1 MHGIRYVGPD
11 GIEEA
16 ALFGLT
22 FLWILFALI
31 FFFGRGRAA
40 PKTQTTARSN
50 VSRIGIV
57 LQLLA
62 YAIVYGIERPYFT
75 PIVPMPK
82 AVETAVLIA
91 ASAIGVAS
99 IVFCFLA
106 ARTLGK
112 QWSMIARLVS
122 GHELIQQGPFSVV
135 RNPIYL
141 AMFGLLIQAGIVV
154 SIWQAIVPAVVI
166 FLVGTW
172 IRIRE
177 EEKILRVQFGSKFDE
192 YASRVPAFIP
202 GLL

>member
-1 MHGIRYVGPD
+1 MHGVRYVGPD
-11 GIEEA
+11 AIEEA

-22 FLWILFALI
+22 FLWILFGSI

-40 PKTQTTARSN
+40 PKTETTARSN

-75 PIVPMPK
+75 PIMPMSK
-82 AVETAVLIA
+82 AAEAAVLTA
-91 ASAIGVAS
+91 ASAIGIAS
-99 IVFCFLA
+99 IVLCFLA

-122 GHELIQQGPFSVV
+122 GHELIEQGPFSIV

-154 SIWQAIVPAVVI
+154 SIWQAIIPAIAI
-166 FLVGTW
+166 FLIGTW

-177 EEKILRVQFGSKFDE
+177 EEKILRVQFGAKFDE
-192 YASRVPAFIP
+192 YARRVPAFIP
-202 GLL
+202 GVL